1 MRKKHGKMLSTHTLE
16 KLPTEKRV
24 PIEKF
29 ALKLR
34 RKMTAPEKILFRALQ
49 VALEPYVQ
57 RAWPQHIIGPYIA
70 DFMISGAYVVVEVD
84 GHSHDGEKAQQ
95 YDRSRATYM
104 RNIGFTTLRFTN
116 TEVMREIESVIAKIL
131 AACTLT
137 TSGVDNGLI
146 VKCPPGNARYSMP
159 WREPVAGKRKT
170 MKTALSSFAT
180 VKAVNYSGDGSSWM
194 CSTFQD
200 AVDAFNR
207 GMTQA
212 HG

>member
-1 MRKKHGKMLSTHTLE
+1 MRKKNAIKLSTHTLE
-16 KLPTEKRV
+16 KLPAEKRV

-34 RKMTAPEKILFRALQ
+34 RKMTSPEKILFRALQ

-84 GHSHDGEKAQQ
+84 GHTHDSEKAQQ

-116 TEVMREIESVIAKIL
+116 TEVMRETESVIAKIL

-137 TSGVDNGLI
+137 PSGVDNGLI
-146 VKCPPGNARYSMP
+146 VKCPPGYAKGSGDFRDHSIHTARK
-159 WREPVAGKRKT
+159 AIKT
-170 MKTALSSFAT
+170 SLSSFAEVT
-180 VKAVNYSGDGSSWM
+180 
-194 CSTFQD
+194 
-200 AVDAFNR
+200 FNR
-207 GMTQA
+207 GITQA
-212 HG
+212 HGC